1 MQLSSNQSA
10 RKTLFPFPFN
20 ELPLDVQRHVLAHTA
35 TSFTVQSDSTMC
47 FRFPEVSWYNVPYV
61 ICYEFKLLPRNFD
74 TQAEMEVRVSRF
86 LKPEFKHSR
95 LFSEVD
101 VSMQEML
108 VNNFKE
114 ITFSSVSA
122 ARLELR
128 NRSLQFIQFISRTH
142 GEEHVYV
149 TPYWSHIERNVI
161 QQVRERLK
169 SMFHMEFDDK

>member
-1 MQLSSNQSA
+1 MQPSPNESVRES
-10 RKTLFPFPFN
+10 LFPLDK
-20 ELPLDVQRHVLAHTA
+20 LPRDMQKLVLAHTA
-35 TSFTVQSDSTMC
+35 TSFAVHSDCMMC

-61 ICYEFKLLPRNFD
+61 ICYEFNLRPRNFD
-74 TQAEMEVRVSRF
+74 THAEMDVRVSRF
-86 LKPEFKHSR
+86 LKPEFKLSR

-114 ITFSSVSA
+114 ITFLSVSA

-128 NRSLQFIQFISRTH
+128 NGSLQFIQFISRTH